1 MNDSNPTSLVI
12 IVDVNPERWAVR
24 GNTEKDEY
32 ATFDQIIRSVVLFG
46 NSYALMHRDN
56 RLSIIA
62 NHPNGSKFVYPPEN
76 TNMDTFAPTS
86 HILGFELIQS
96 LIQLYEIEPNTKNDI
111 NNKNDHIKKNNVI
124 LSFPQALSMGLCI
137 INRDI
142 QKNPNIQPRMLIL
155 NITQDI
161 PSTYSPVMNCIFSA
175 QKLGAQVDAII
186 FSAKASP
193 YLQQA
198 CFLTGGIYLHP
209 DDQREHLQLMMTHC
223 LPSNAM
229 RKVLRAPMQKSID
242 FRASCFC
249 HGKPLHFAYM
259 CTVCLSLF
267 CDDTMDTCMI
277 CDTQI
282 TKLKDISSM
291 NIR

>member
-1 MNDSNPTSLVI
+1 MNDPNPTSLVI
-12 IVDVNPERWAVR
+12 VVDVNPERWAVR
-24 GNTEKDEY
+24 SGTEKEEY
-32 ATFDQIIRSVVLFG
+32 AKFDQVIRSVVVFA

-56 RLSIIA
+56 QLSIIA

-86 HILGFELIQS
+86 HVLGHELIQS
-96 LIQLYEIEPNTKNDI
+96 LIQLYEVDPVTKKDVDDNID
-111 NNKNDHIKKNNVI
+111 NNEKKSLIV
-124 LSFPQALSMGLCI
+124 SFPQALSMGLCV
-137 INRDI
+137 INREI
-142 QKNPNIQPRMLIL
+142 KKNPNIQPRMLIL
-155 NITQDI
+155 NISKDI

-175 QKLGAQVDAII
+175 QKLGAQVDAVI
-186 FSAKASP
+186 FSAKSSP

-209 DDQREHLQLMMTHC
+209 DDQREHLQLMITHC
-223 LPSNAM
+223 LPSNTL
-229 RKVLRAPMQKSID
+229 RKILRAPMQESID

-267 CDDTMDTCMI
+267 CDNNMEKCII
-277 CDTQI
+277 CDTKI
-282 TKLKDISSM
+282 AKLKDASGVSL
-291 NIR
+291 R